1 MMSNNE
7 QITPI
12 PLSKAEVGRCYRVLN
27 VDAKGAVRQRMLDM
41 GLVPG
46 ICLAIVR
53 FAPLG
58 DPIEIRIHR
67 FLMSLRKEEAKDV
80 IVTDI
85 GSTPHYGQKYGRGFG
100 RGPGRGLGRMRHFNG
115 KR

>member
-1 MMSNNE
+1 M
-7 QITPI
+7 
-12 PLSKAEVGRCYRVLN
+12 RYRVIA

-46 ICLAIVR
+46 VCLAVIR

-67 FLMSLRKEEAKDV
+67 FLMSLRKEEARDV
-80 IVTDI
+80 MVIEI
-85 GSTPHYGQKYGRGFG
+85 GPIPHHGRRFG
-100 RGPGRGLGRMRHFNG
+100 RGRGMGRMRHFHG
-115 KR
+115 RC

>member
-1 MMSNNE
+1 MMNTSDK
-7 QITPI
+7 ITPM
-12 PLSKAEVGRCYRVLN
+12 PLSQAEIDRRYRVLS
-27 VDAKGAVRQRMLDM
+27 VDAKGAVRQRLLDM

-46 ICLAIVR
+46 TCLAVVR

-80 IVTDI
+80 WVTDI
-85 GSTPHYGQKYGRGFG
+85 GPIPHYGQRSGRGRGFG
-100 RGPGRGLGRMRHFNG
+100 HLRHFHG

>member
-1 MMSNNE
+1 MVSTNE
-7 QITPI
+7 QIKPI
-12 PLSKAEVGRCYRVLN
+12 PLSEAVIDRRYRVIS

-46 ICLAIVR
+46 ICLAVIR

-80 IVTDI
+80 IVMDI
-85 GSTPHYGQKYGRGFG
+85 GSVPHRGREFGRGRGFG
-100 RGPGRGLGRMRHFNG
+100 RMRHLHG

>member
-1 MMSNNE
+1 MKNLQEN
-7 QITPI
+7 IPPL
-12 PLSKAEVGRCYRVLN
+12 PLSEAQIGRRYSVMS
-27 VDAKGAVRQRMLDM
+27 VTAKGAVRQRMLDM

-46 ICLAIVR
+46 VRLCVVR

-80 IVTDI
+80 LVLDL
-85 GSTPHYGQKYGRGFG
+85 GPAPQHGHGMGMGRGRGFG
-100 RGPGRGLGRMRHFNG
+100 RRRCYHD
-115 KR
+115 KS

>member
-1 MMSNNE
+1 MTNTGE
-7 QITPI
+7 KITPI
-12 PLSKAEVGRCYRVLN
+12 PLSNAEVDRRYRVLS
-27 VDAKGAVRQRMLDM
+27 VDAKGAILQRMLDM

-46 ICLAIVR
+46 ICLAVVR

-67 FLMSLRKEEAKDV
+67 FLMSLRKEEAKNV
-80 IVTDI
+80 WVTDI
-85 GSTPHYGQKYGRGFG
+85 GPIPHYGQKRGRGL
-100 RGPGRGLGRMRHFNG
+100 GRGLGRMRHFHD

>member
-1 MMSNNE
+1 MMDNNE
-7 QITPI
+7 QITSI
-12 PLSKAEVGRCYRVLN
+12 PLSKAVVDRRYRVLS
-27 VDAKGAVRQRMLDM
+27 VDAKGAIRQRMLDM

-46 ICLAIVR
+46 ICLVVVR

-58 DPIEIRIHR
+58 DPIEIRIQR

-85 GSTPHYGQKYGRGFG
+85 GPIPRHGQKFG
-100 RGPGRGLGRMRHFNG
+100 RGRGLGLGRMRHFHG

>member
-7 QITPI
+7 QITSI
-12 PLSKAEVGRCYRVLN
+12 PLSKAEIDRRYRVLT

-46 ICLAIVR
+46 ISLAVVR

-85 GSTPHYGQKYGRGFG
+85 GPIPHHGQNNR
-100 RGPGRGLGRMRHFNG
+100 RGRGLGWGRMRHIHG
-115 KR
+115 K

>member
-1 MMSNNE
+1 MINNNE

-12 PLSKAEVGRCYRVLN
+12 PLSKAVVDRRYRVIS
-27 VDAKGAVRQRMLDM
+27 VDAKGAIRQRMLDM
-41 GLVPG
+41 GLIPG
-46 ICLAIVR
+46 ICLAVVR

-80 IVTDI
+80 VVVDI
-85 GSTPHYGQKYGRGFG
+85 GPIPHHGRGFG
-100 RGPGRGLGRMRHFNG
+100 RGPRRGLGRMRRFNG

>member
-1 MMSNNE
+1 MMSSNE
-7 QITPI
+7 QITSI
-12 PLSKAEVGRCYRVLN
+12 PLSKAEVDRRYRVLN
-27 VDAKGAVRQRMLDM
+27 VNTKGAVRQRMLDM

-46 ICLAIVR
+46 ICLAVVR

-58 DPIEIRIHR
+58 DPIEIRIRR

-85 GSTPHYGQKYGRGFG
+85 GSIPRHGQKFRRGRGL
-100 RGPGRGLGRMRHFNG
+100 GLGRMRHFHG